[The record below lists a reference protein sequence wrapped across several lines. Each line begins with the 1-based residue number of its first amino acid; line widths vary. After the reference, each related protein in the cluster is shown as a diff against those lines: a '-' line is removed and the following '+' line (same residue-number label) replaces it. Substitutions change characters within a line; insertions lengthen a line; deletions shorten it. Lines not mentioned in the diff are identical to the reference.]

1 MIICGHSLVEAVGG
15 GWRINIPP
23 QVSSSL
29 NLFPG
34 QNIFGSAEAGSLRHF
49 LSPIKLNP
57 HVSYFR
63 VFLED
68 IMGSLATTTRL
79 FSEKGVNILNS
90 AAFGFG
96 NIWVSEYIADFSD
109 VETSADAVASDLEA
123 LGGFVT
129 SREITEYFPK
139 AFSLE
144 EECKLKEDE
153 NGLFIVLPEIPEEL
167 ESTDISYAILK
178 AWPEVQAIF
187 LDHIAPGTK
196 LLKITAMIDDVPGSL
211 NKLTALLGS
220 QVNLH
225 AIHGQHHE
233 ADNGEWLIYGVL
245 EVGQLSELVS
255 KAEDEATIIK
265 FRAERLG
272 WKL

>member
-1 MIICGHSLVEAVGG
+1 MIICGHSVVEASTK
-15 GWRINIPP
+15 GWKINIPS

-34 QNIFGSAEAGSLRHF
+34 QNIFGSAETGSLRYF

-68 IMGSLATTTRL
+68 TMGSLATTTSI
-79 FSEKGVNILNS
+79 FSEKGINILNS

-96 NIWVSEYIADFSD
+96 NIWVSEYIADFNN
-109 VETSADAVASDLEA
+109 VETNADDIAADLEA

-144 EECKLKEDE
+144 EKYKLQENGNELYLELPQIPQKLK
-153 NGLFIVLPEIPEEL
+153 
-167 ESTDISYAILK
+167 SSQSSYAILK

-187 LDHIAPGTK
+187 LDFITPDTK
-196 LLKITAMIDDVPGSL
+196 LLKIISMIDDVPGSL
-211 NKLTALLGS
+211 NKLTALLSS

-233 ADNGEWLIYGVL
+233 ADTGEWLIYGVL
-245 EVGQLSELVS
+245 EVGNLDELNS
-255 KAEDEATIIK
+255 KVGNETTIIK
-265 FRAERLG
+265 FKAEPLG
-272 WKL
+272 WKP

>member
-1 MIICGHSLVEAVGG
+1 MIICGHSPVKAVDG

-34 QNIFGSAEAGSLRHF
+34 QNIFGSDEAGSLRHF

-109 VETSADAVASDLEA
+109 VDTSADAIASDLES

-139 AFSLE
+139 AFTLE
-144 EECKLKEDE
+144 AECKLKEDE
-153 NGLFIVLPEIPEEL
+153 GGLYIVLPEIPKEL
-167 ESTDISYAILK
+167 ASSDSYAILK

-187 LDHIAPGTK
+187 LDFIAPGTK

-211 NKLTALLGS
+211 NKLTALLGT

-245 EVGQLSELVS
+245 EVGQLDELVS
-255 KAEDEATIIK
+255 KADSESTIIK
-265 FRAERLG
+265 FMADPLG
-272 WKL
+272 WKP

>member
-79 FSEKGVNILNS
+79 FSEKGINILNS

-153 NGLFIVLPEIPEEL
+153 SGLYLVLPEIPKEL
-167 ESTDISYAILK
+167 ESTDTSYAILK

-245 EVGQLSELVS
+245 EVGQLDELVS

-265 FRAERLG
+265 FRAEPLG

>member
-1 MIICGHSLVEAVGG
+1 MIICGHSIVESVDG

-23 QVSSSL
+23 QVSKSL

-34 QNIFGSAEAGSLRHF
+34 QNIFGSDEEGSLRYF

-68 IMGSLATTTRL
+68 IMGSLATTTSL

-96 NIWVSEYIADFSD
+96 NIWVSEYIADFSN
-109 VETSADAVASDLEA
+109 VETSADAVAADLEA

-144 EECKLKEDE
+144 ETYKLQEDA
-153 NGLFIVLPEIPEEL
+153 NGLHFVLSTIPESL
-167 ESTDISYAILK
+167 QSSQSSYAILK

-187 LDHIAPGTK
+187 LDFIAPGTK
-196 LLKITAMIDDVPGSL
+196 LLKITSMIDDVPGSL

-233 ADNGEWLIYGVL
+233 ADTGEWLIYGEL
-245 EVGQLSELVS
+245 KVGQLDELNNNAEKEATVIKF
-255 KAEDEATIIK
+255 KAEP
-265 FRAERLG
+265 LG
-272 WKL
+272 WKP